1 VLPVFQKVN
10 GHLTDPATGHRLR
23 GRGAGAGRG
32 RKGPVSRVSFGTFL
46 LVAVIGWRAFRI
58 LGHAWFGGKKQQR
71 GQGEGEEGELVEWA
85 SDADEDEEEQQLPPL
100 VRDSCMR
107 AGLKCR
113 GKEEGRGGQ
122 HICLSTAPPWAGCR
136 RLRPGAS
143 AQSSAH
149 KGVAARSS

>member
-1 VLPVFQKVN
+1 MQLRALAWGSPRAPAVLPVFQKVN

-71 GQGEGEEGELVEWA
+71 GQGEGEEGALVEWA

-100 VRDSCMR
+100 APTWRVSPELCPQRRRR
-107 AGLKCR
+107 AL
-113 GKEEGRGGQ
+113 
-122 HICLSTAPPWAGCR
+122 ILN
-136 RLRPGAS
+136 
-143 AQSSAH
+143 
-149 KGVAARSS
+149 AALMAR